1 MKNFMFMLMAVG
13 MMMFTACGSTG
24 TQEQATEV
32 DTTEVVAEPAVEVEP
47 AVEAQAADTTAVQ

>member
-32 DTTEVVAEPAVEVEP
+32 DTTEVVAEPAVEADT